1 MSFLWKI
8 SSNENSS
15 YTHFRSE
22 KYEKIK
28 NVQVNH
34 PVVADTRNVDAVF
47 YKFLDNTNIYF
58 HSKLY
63 YNAKIEYEKSLKLC
77 SQCTSI
83 CSLLYRINC
92 KHNFFYIL
100 KKNKLCNSKL
110 YNYIVFVNGF
120 MFYKKYL
127 LVTVCQAIPLYWS
140 ILTLDW
146 MKE

>member
-1 MSFLWKI
+1 MFIYTFQVKFLRKI
-8 SSNENSS
+8 SSDENSS
-15 YTHFRSE
+15 YTRFRSE
-22 KYEKIK
+22 KYGKIK

-47 YKFLDNTNIYF
+47 YKFLNNTNIYF

-92 KHNFFYIL
+92 DINC
-100 KKNKLCNSKL
+100 NKLQAQFFL
-110 YNYIVFVNGF
+110 YIE
-120 MFYKKYL
+120 
-127 LVTVCQAIPLYWS
+127 
-140 ILTLDW
+140 
-146 MKE
+146 KEEQIM

>member
-1 MSFLWKI
+1 MFQVKCLRNI
-8 SSNENSS
+8 SSDENSS
-15 YTHFRSE
+15 YTRFRSE
-22 KYEKIK
+22 KYGKIK

-92 KHNFFYIL
+92 NKLQAQFFLYIE

-110 YNYIVFVNGF
+110 YNS
-120 MFYKKYL
+120 FY
-127 LVTVCQAIPLYWS
+127 
-140 ILTLDW
+140 
-146 MKE
+146 